1 MKHVIRKLA
10 STISQPRIQATNYI
24 PGVCNIGP
32 AERARRKQWGIIC
45 VVTYIL
51 VLTVLIVLHAP
62 RMYRLALIV
71 PAFGALLGFL
81 QDYLHFCVG
90 FGLRGLY
97 NVLRSVGNTDTVDSR
112 KFRAQDRQKA
122 LQIISVSLIASIALG
137 IISLLLS

>member
-81 QDYLHFCVG
+81 QGTARVPAGSSAGAGGAVAREVRRTVFHSDR
-90 FGLRGLY
+90 LR
-97 NVLRSVGNTDTVDSR
+97 
-112 KFRAQDRQKA
+112 
-122 LQIISVSLIASIALG
+122 
-137 IISLLLS
+137 